1 MRQQHNCNIKTVTT
15 TICSEKR
22 NNSCGGCLWNCVDFH
37 FQHTRRWH
45 AHCARSPGFSHWLR
59 YNFRFFNSLSFFFS
73 LVDFYFFFYR
83 LCGALPQN
91 VSVGFVVLVVVVA
104 VVSATESVGVDFY
117 LYLRSLVQHYTSKV
131 GSGLVWLAWLKCYL
145 PDRLSDWQTDGQPDC
160 QRCLPS
166 SVSASDSAWAWLAG
180 WLVGASLNRFLLRLS
195 FRFVF
200 ISIY

>member
-1 MRQQHNCNIKTVTT
+1 MRSVTT
-15 TICSEKR
+15 AAVVACGTVLIFIFSTLGGGTPTVLAPLVFRIDCVTIS
-22 NNSCGGCLWNCVDFH
+22 
-37 FQHTRRWH
+37 
-45 AHCARSPGFSHWLR
+45 GFSIL
-59 YNFRFFNSLSFFFS
+59 FLSFFFVS
-73 LVDFYFFFYR
+73 RLLLFFYR

-145 PDRLSDWQTDGQPDC
+145 PDRLSDWQTDGQPDW

-200 ISIY
+200 ISIYERKN